1 MLQITSFI
9 FNPFQENTYIIND
22 ENNKCWIID
31 PGMYD
36 LSEKKVLVDFLK
48 NKSWKPQYILNTHC
62 HLDHIFGVDYLVK
75 DFNIGFIINE
85 LELNILKNAKN
96 SAALFG
102 LNFNNI
108 PNPTEYIDEDSNIK
122 LGNYTIKVLHTPGHS
137 PGSVS
142 FYSKESTWVISGD
155 TLFQNS
161 IGRTDLPGG
170 HHETLLNSITKKLFS
185 LPEETVVFSG
195 HGPKTTIGFEKY
207 NNPFF

>member
-1 MLQITSFI
+1 MLQITSFT

-22 ENNKCWIID
+22 ENNNCWIID

-36 LSEKKVLVDFLK
+36 LSEKKALVDFLK
-48 NKSWKPQYILNTHC
+48 NKNWKPQYIFNTHC
-62 HLDHIFGVDYLVK
+62 HLDHIFGVDHLVK
-75 DFNIGFIINE
+75 EFNIGFKINE

-96 SAALFG
+96 SATLFG
-102 LNFNNI
+102 LNFNDI
-108 PNPTEYIDEDSNIK
+108 PSPTEYLDEDSNIK
-122 LGNYTIKVLHTPGHS
+122 LGNHTIKVLHTPGHS
-137 PGSVS
+137 PGSIS
-142 FYSKESTWVISGD
+142 FYSKESNWVISGD

-170 HHETLLNSITKKLFS
+170 HHETLLNSIALKLFS
-185 LPEETVVFSG
+185 LPEETIVYSG